1 VSIGLSIGLVPHAS
15 FILAAY
21 GITLLV
27 LLVLIAWIV
36 LDYRSQRHRVAQLE
50 SEGITRRS
58 VQAKAQAKVPSKS
71 PA

>member
-1 VSIGLSIGLVPHAS
+1 VSIALGPHGS

-21 GITLLV
+21 GITLMV
-27 LLVLIAWIV
+27 LLLLIGWIV
-36 LDYRSQRHRVAQLE
+36 LDYRSQRRRVTKLE

-58 VQAKAQAKVPSKS
+58 VQAKVQAKAQAKS

>member
-1 VSIGLSIGLVPHAS
+1 LGPHGS

-21 GITLLV
+21 GVTLLV
-27 LLVLIAWIV
+27 LLVLLAWIV
-36 LDYRSQRHRVAQLE
+36 LDYRLQRRRVAELE

-58 VQAKAQAKVPSKS
+58 VQAKVQS

>member
-1 VSIGLSIGLVPHAS
+1 MSLGPHAN

-21 GITLLV
+21 GVTLLV

-36 LDYRSQRHRVAQLE
+36 LDYRSQRRRVAELE
-50 SEGITRRS
+50 SQGITRRS
-58 VQAKAQAKVPSKS
+58 VQAKVEAKS

>member
-1 VSIGLSIGLVPHAS
+1 VSINLGPHAD

-27 LLVLIAWIV
+27 VLVLIAWV
-36 LDYRSQRHRVAQLE
+36 ALDYRSQRRRVAELE
-50 SEGITRRS
+50 SQGITRRS
-58 VQAKAQAKVPSKS
+58 VQARVQAKVQPNN